1 MRILITGSDG
11 FLGREFTAHFSK
23 KYDVIS
29 ANRSRLD
36 VSKEEDVKQFFLEE
50 DIDVILHTA
59 FVGGKLNRKDTYSDF
74 CQNIQAFNNIMSFKD
89 NDSLLFCFGSGASY
103 DRSRPIKDFEESMI
117 FDKVPLDYYGS
128 AKNIISRSIKNNVFD
143 FRLFGCFG
151 KEEGDSRFIKSSLN
165 RIKKGD
171 PIIITQNKMMDFFY
185 VGDLCKVIDHYINNQ
200 DKNLP
205 TSMNMVYNKK
215 YTLVELGEHLAGIS
229 HPMIISG
236 KRRTAYYTG
245 DGSRLSS
252 LNLRLTGLFK
262 GIEEA
267 KYVI

>member
-11 FLGREFTAHFSK
+11 FLGKEFTARFSK
-23 KYDVIS
+23 KYDVIP

-36 VSKEEDVKQFFLEE
+36 VSKEEDVRQFFLKE

-59 FVGGKLNRKDTYSDF
+59 FVGGKLNREDTYSDF
-74 CQNIQAFNNIMSFKD
+74 CQNIQAFNNMASFKN

-103 DRSRPIKDFEESMI
+103 DRSRPIKYFEESMI

-128 AKNIISRSIKNNVFD
+128 AKNIISRSIENNVFD

-151 KEEGDSRFIKSSLN
+151 REEEDFRFIKSSLK

-205 TSMNMVYNKK
+205 MSMNMVYNEK
-215 YTLVELGEHLAGIS
+215 YTLYELASHLAGDSYPIVV
-229 HPMIISG
+229 SG
-236 KRRTAYYTG
+236 NRKVDYYTG
-245 DGSRLSS
+245 DGSRLS
-252 LNLRLTGLFK
+252 NLDLLLSGLFD
-262 GIEEA
+262 GIKEA
-267 KYVI
+267 NYVV